1 MAKNFRKRKAYQ
13 LKDRGPKRRGW
24 AISKIRVE
32 AKLRKATKYQG
43 HVYTKRLRQ
52 VQVAQTKLLRGP
64 NMAHAQRLERYRNQL
79 VFIRAKAMVAVAWVA
94 RKCRDGLKEQVSAYN
109 KRLTE
114 KLINTRKER
123 WRRTKD
129 RRRTRERRS
138 SGKHGGANCQLSIV
152 DPYSE
157 P

>member
-1 MAKNFRKRKAYQ
+1 M
-13 LKDRGPKRRGW
+13 
-24 AISKIRVE
+24 
-32 AKLRKATKYQG
+32 
-43 HVYTKRLRQ
+43 HTKRLRQ

-64 NMAHAQRLERYRNQL
+64 NMAHAQRLERYKNPV

-94 RKCRDGLKEQVSAYN
+94 RKCRDGLAEQASAYN
-109 KRLTE
+109 KRFRE

-129 RRRTRERRS
+129 RRRIRERRN
-138 SGKHGGANCQLSIV
+138 SGKHGGANCQLSIG
-152 DPYSE
+152 DPYSK